1 MPHRPAIGGGLAKK
15 RQGAGRVQW
24 YQTIFQLIDMRSFSN
39 LWFWIA
45 LAVMWSRASHFVL
58 GVPFDMVQRAQKYG
72 DEAETDLHALVQINI
87 GRILHIATV
96 SGAWIAAVTTF
107 TLTALVLL
115 GFVYGIE
122 FAQAVFCLAFPMT
135 LVGLLRLRAA
145 YRIAELDESGA
156 ALRRRLTRHR
166 TMVQGIGMLSI
177 LVTSLWGMW
186 QNMRVG
192 PW

>member
-1 MPHRPAIGGGLAKK
+1 M
-15 RQGAGRVQW
+15 QW

-39 LWFWIA
+39 LWFWIV
-45 LAVMWSRASHFVL
+45 LAVMWSRTSHFVL

-96 SGAWIAAVTTF
+96 SGSWIAAGATF
-107 TLTALVLL
+107 TLTALALL

-145 YRIAELDESGA
+145 YRIAELDESGK

>member
-1 MPHRPAIGGGLAKK
+1 M
-15 RQGAGRVQW
+15 QW

-72 DEAETDLHALVQINI
+72 DEAESDLHALVQINI

-96 SGAWIAAVTTF
+96 SGSWIAAVTTF
-107 TLTALVLL
+107 TLTALALL

-145 YRIAELDESGA
+145 YRIAEFDESGK